1 MSIHIDYCVPSYHFS
16 VSMWERL
23 YYVSTPIG
31 SLCELQD
38 GISGGK
44 SSPKSQWMHCLFI
57 EAMRELIPLR
67 SARPYFDKTYPRSQ
81 AKHQS
86 SRQELYQINTR
97 KPLFHGLCY
106 CSVLH
111 MYALMSVD
119 NVVRF
124 LNQIRSFYCHVTI
137 YSDDGWKSWVR
148 VPKTMQQ
155 CSDRYQTT
163 VFNSKNI
170 LYTICTIYSQY
181 TDTDNRFEVL
191 YCFINI

>member
-1 MSIHIDYCVPSYHFS
+1 MSLHIDCVPSNHFS
-16 VSMWERL
+16 LSMWERL

-31 SLCELQD
+31 SSCKLWD
-38 GISGGK
+38 GISGEK
-44 SSPKSQWMHCLFI
+44 SSPKFQWKHCLFI

-97 KPLFHGLCY
+97 QPLFHGLCY

-119 NVVRF
+119 NVVQFR
-124 LNQIRSFYCHVTI
+124 NQI
-137 YSDDGWKSWVR
+137 
-148 VPKTMQQ
+148 
-155 CSDRYQTT
+155 
-163 VFNSKNI
+163 I
-170 LYTICTIYSQY
+170 LLSHHAMIDESLGSI
-181 TDTDNRFEVL
+181 L
-191 YCFINI
+191 HK